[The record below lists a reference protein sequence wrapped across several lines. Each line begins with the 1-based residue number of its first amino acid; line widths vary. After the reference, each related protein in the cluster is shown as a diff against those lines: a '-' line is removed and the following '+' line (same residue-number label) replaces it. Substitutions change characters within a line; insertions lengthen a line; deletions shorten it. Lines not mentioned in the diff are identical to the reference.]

1 VGEVVGDLLL
11 RNPDETR
18 ELMGGARALAEV
30 AEERFTDGDRALRRW
45 ALALRRGHVAR
56 VLHFVPIGRR
66 PPDDLD
72 TCSRGDRLA

>member
-18 ELMGGARALAEV
+18 ELIGGARALAEV

-45 ALALRRGHVAR
+45 ALALRRSHVAR
-56 VLHFVPIGRR
+56 VLHFVPSAADLRTIGTRDMLTR
-66 PPDDLD
+66 
-72 TCSRGDRLA
+72 